1 MSTQGRVRRR
11 ARRSGAPEKPHPPA
25 LGYHLPGTGRLQ
37 EGTIERID
45 DQQWHALAPDEAER
59 LLETDGVAGLDQAA
73 VDSRRARFGL
83 NALTPAKGQSRL
95 KRFLLQFADPLVLI
109 LIVSAV
115 VTIFLEEYVDAVVI
129 FGVVFLNSMVGY
141 LQEAKAVAAIDALSR
156 AMTAEATVVRDGEQL
171 RLGAPELVPGDLVLV
186 QAGDKVPA
194 DLRLLR
200 ARDLRVDESA
210 LTGESVPVEKNAA
223 AVDGDAVLAERTDM
237 TYAST
242 LVTYGAGAGVVVAI
256 GDGTEVG
263 KISRLIQEAHDLKTP
278 LTRKIDQFS
287 KILLVVI
294 VALAALTLAIGVL
307 RGEAWSEMFNAA
319 IALAVA
325 AIPEGLPAAVTVT
338 LAIGVNRMAKRRAII
353 RKLPAVE
360 TLGSTMVI
368 CTDKTGTLTQNEM
381 TVQRLVA
388 GGVESQVSGVGYGP
402 EGEIVPGPSAAGR
415 EVLLA
420 GLLCNDTALT
430 ENDGQHEVA
439 GDPTEAALLT
449 SAAKAGLD
457 GAVLKAGLPRLD
469 AIPFESA
476 YQYMATLHDAGDG
489 RRVVYLK
496 GAVEKVLERCS
507 AAVDAAGE
515 PAALDAAAVH
525 GEVDALAAAG
535 LRVLAFARGTLP
547 DGAGHVAHHDVASGL
562 TFLGLQ
568 AMMDPPRPAAV
579 AAVSACHDAGIE
591 VKMITGDHAATA
603 AAIARE
609 IGIVASG
616 KTAVTGVEM
625 ARAHDEQFV
634 ELVDRSHVFAR
645 VTPEQ
650 KLRLVEALQS
660 RGEVVAMT
668 GDGVNDAPALKQA
681 DIGVAMGITGTDVA
695 KDAAD
700 MILTDDDFASI
711 EAAVEEGRGVFDNLV
726 KFIAYALPTNV
737 GQGLVLMAGVIL
749 GTALPIEPLQ
759 ILWIN
764 MITAVLLG
772 LGLAFEPKEP
782 GIMGRPPRAP
792 GTPIVSRGVMIRIV
806 IAGLIL
812 LAAAFGIFEW
822 AEGRGVSDAAAR
834 TAAVNVFMSVQVFYL
849 FACRS
854 LRRSLFTYNPFGNRI
869 IILGVIVVVALQV
882 MFTYAP
888 FMQVAFNTEGMTGGE
903 WMGVVVIGLA
913 TMVFMDLVGVILR
926 RLNID

>member
-1 MSTQGRVRRR
+1 M
-11 ARRSGAPEKPHPPA
+11 
-25 LGYHLPGTGRLQ
+25 
-37 EGTIERID
+37 
-45 DQQWHALAPDEAER
+45 
-59 LLETDGVAGLDQAA
+59 
-73 VDSRRARFGL
+73 
-83 NALTPAKGQSRL
+83 
-95 KRFLLQFADPLVLI
+95 QFTDPLVII
-109 LIVSAV
+109 LVVSAV
-115 VTIFLEEYVDAVVI
+115 VTIFLDEWVDAIVI
-129 FGVVFLNSMVGY
+129 FGVVLLNAIVGY
-141 LQEAKAVAAIDALSR
+141 LQEAKAVAAIEALSR
-156 AMTAEATVVRDGEQL
+156 AMTAEATLLRAGDQVRLPATEI
-171 RLGAPELVPGDLVLV
+171 VPGDLVLV

-200 ARDLRVDESA
+200 TRDLRVDESA
-210 LTGESVPVEKNAA
+210 LTGESVPVEKDHST
-223 AVDGDAVLAERTDM
+223 VDRDAVLAERVDM
-237 TYAST
+237 AYAST
-242 LVTYGAGAGVVVAI
+242 LVTYGTGAGLVVAT
-256 GDGTEVG
+256 GDQTEVG

-287 KILLVVI
+287 KVLLVVI
-294 VALAALTLAIGVL
+294 VVLAALTFVIGLV
-307 RGEAWSEMFNAA
+307 RGEDIVEMFRAS

-338 LAIGVNRMAKRRAII
+338 LAIGVNRMAKRKAII

-388 GGVESQVSGVGYGP
+388 GGEESRVSGVGYGP
-402 EGEIVPGPSAAGR
+402 AGEIEPGPSAAAR

-430 ENDGQHEVA
+430 ETDGHYEVA

-457 GAVLKAGLPRLD
+457 GAAERADLRRVD

-496 GAVEKVLERCS
+496 GAVEKVLARCS
-507 AAVDAAGE
+507 SALDAAGA
-515 PAALDAAAVH
+515 PAALDAASVH
-525 GEVDALAAAG
+525 AEVDALAADG
-535 LRVLAFARGTLP
+535 LRVLAFARGAPP
-547 DGAGHVAHHDVASGL
+547 DGTDHIGHDDVAGGL

-568 AMMDPPRPAAV
+568 AMMDPPRPAAI
-579 AAVSACHDAGIE
+579 AAVKACHDAGIG
-591 VKMITGDHAATA
+591 VKMITGDHAVTA

-609 IGIVASG
+609 IGIAAG
-616 KTAVTGVEM
+616 AEDGAVTGGEM
-625 ARAHDEQFV
+625 AAVHDAEFI
-634 ELVDRSHVFAR
+634 ELADRTNVFAR

-660 RGEVVAMT
+660 KGQVIAMT

-700 MILTDDDFASI
+700 MVLTDDDFASI

-737 GQGLVLMAGVIL
+737 GQGLVILAGIVI

-782 GIMGRPPRAP
+782 GIMDRPPRAP
-792 GTPIVSRGVMIRIV
+792 GSPIVTRGVMVRIV

-812 LAAAFGIFEW
+812 LVCAFGIFEW
-822 AEGRGVSDAAAR
+822 AEGRGLGDAGAR
-834 TAAVNVFMSVQVFYL
+834 TAAVNVFMSVQIFYL

-854 LRRSLFTYNPFGNRI
+854 LRRSLFTYNPFSNP
-869 IILGVIVVVALQV
+869 IILLGVAVVVVLQLL
-882 MFTYAP
+882 FTYAP
-888 FMQVAFNTEGMTGGE
+888 FMQVAFGTASISGSE
-903 WMGVVVIGLA
+903 WAVIVAIGLG
-913 TMVFMDLVGVILR
+913 TMVFMDLVGVVLR
-926 RLNID
+926 RLHVA

>member
-1 MSTQGRVRRR
+1 
-11 ARRSGAPEKPHPPA
+11 
-25 LGYHLPGTGRLQ
+25 LQ
-37 EGTIERID
+37 LLDE
-45 DQQWHALAPDEAER
+45 QHWHALPEAEVTD
-59 LLETDGVAGLDQAA
+59 LLETDREEGLDRFA
-73 VDSRRARFGL
+73 VEHRRAQFGP
-83 NALTPAKGQSRL
+83 NQLTPPKGPGPLR
-95 KRFLLQFADPLVLI
+95 RFAMQFVDPLVII
-109 LIVSAV
+109 LMVSAV
-115 VTIFLEEYVDAVVI
+115 ITIFLGEWVDAIVI
-129 FGVVFLNSMVGY
+129 FGVVLLNAIVGY

-156 AMTAEATVVRDGEQL
+156 VMTAEATVIRAGDQL
-171 RLGAPELVPGDLVLV
+171 RLPATEIVPGDLVFV

-194 DLRLLR
+194 DLRLFR
-200 ARDLRVDESA
+200 TRDLRVDESA
-210 LTGESVPVEKNAA
+210 LTGESVPVEKDH
-223 AVDGDAVLAERTDM
+223 AVVSRDAVLAERADM
-237 TYAST
+237 AYAST
-242 LVTYGAGAGVVVAI
+242 LVAYGTGAGLVVGT
-256 GDGTEVG
+256 GDRTEVG
-263 KISRLIQEAHDLKTP
+263 KISQLIQSAHDLKTP

-287 KILLVVI
+287 KVLLVVI
-294 VALAALTLAIGVL
+294 VVLAALTFVVGLV
-307 RGEAWSEMFNAA
+307 RGEDLVEMFRAS

-388 GGVESQVSGVGYGP
+388 GGQESSVSGVGYGP
-402 EGEIVPGPSAAGR
+402 EGEIAPAPSAAAR
-415 EVLLA
+415 ETLLA
-420 GLLCNDTALT
+420 GLLCNDTALNQT
-430 ENDGQHEVA
+430 DGRYEVA

-449 SAAKAGLD
+449 SAAKAGMEAGD
-457 GAVLKAGLPRLD
+457 EAVALRRLD

-476 YQYMATLHDAGDG
+476 YQYMATLHDAGES

-496 GAVEKVLERCS
+496 GAVEKVLARCS
-507 AAVDAAGE
+507 AATDAAGA

-525 GEVDALAAAG
+525 AQVDALAAEG
-535 LRVLAFARGTLP
+535 LRVLAFARGTP
-547 DGAGHVAHHDVASGL
+547 DDGTDHIGHDDVAGGL

-568 AMMDPPRPAAV
+568 AMMDPPRPAAIT
-579 AAVSACHDAGIE
+579 AVEACHHAGVS

-603 AAIARE
+603 AAIAHQ
-609 IGIVASG
+609 IGIVGAG
-616 KTAVTGVEM
+616 DGAITGAEM
-625 ARAHDEQFV
+625 AALHDAEFIEV
-634 ELVDRSHVFAR
+634 ADRTNVFAR

-660 RGEVVAMT
+660 KGQVIAMT

-700 MILTDDDFASI
+700 MVLTDDDFASI

-726 KFIAYALPTNV
+726 KFITYALPTNV
-737 GQGLVLMAGVIL
+737 GQGLVILTGIML

-782 GIMGRPPRAP
+782 GIMDRPPRAP
-792 GTPIVSRGVMIRIV
+792 GSPIVSRGSMVRIV
-806 IAGLIL
+806 VAGLIL
-812 LAAAFGIFEW
+812 LVSAFAIFEW
-822 AEGRGVSDAAAR
+822 ALASDLGEEAAR
-834 TAAVNVFMSVQVFYL
+834 TAAVNVFMSVQIFYL

-854 LRRSLFTYNPFGNRI
+854 LRRSLFTYSPFGNRI
-869 IILGVIVVVALQV
+869 ILLGVAVVAVLQV
-882 MFTYAP
+882 LFTYAG
-888 FMQVAFNTEGMTGGE
+888 FMQAAFDTVAISGAE
-903 WMGVVVIGLA
+903 WLVILAIGVGAMVV
-913 TMVFMDLVGVILR
+913 MDLVGVILR
-926 RLNID
+926 RLHID

>member
-1 MSTQGRVRRR
+1 V
-11 ARRSGAPEKPHPPA
+11 
-25 LGYHLPGTGRLQ
+25 
-37 EGTIERID
+37 
-45 DQQWHALAPDEAER
+45 
-59 LLETDGVAGLDQAA
+59 
-73 VDSRRARFGL
+73 FGP
-83 NALTPAKGQSRL
+83 NSLTPAKGQSRL
-95 KRFLLQFADPLVLI
+95 TRFLLQFADPLVII
-109 LIVSAV
+109 LVVSAV
-115 VTIFLEEYVDAVVI
+115 VTIFLKEYVDAIVI
-129 FGVVFLNSMVGY
+129 FGVVLLNAAVGY
-141 LQEAKAVAAIDALSR
+141 IQEAKAVAAIDALSR
-156 AMTAEATVVRDGEQL
+156 AMTAEATVVRAGEQQ
-171 RLGAPELVPGDLVLV
+171 RLPAPDLVPGDLVWV

-200 ARDLRVDESA
+200 ERDLRVDESA
-210 LTGESVPVEKNAA
+210 LTGESVPVEKDAGPVAA
-223 AVDGDAVLAERTDM
+223 DTVLAERAGM
-237 TYAST
+237 LYAST
-242 LVTYGAGAGVVVAI
+242 LATYGTGAGVVVAT
-256 GDGTEVG
+256 GDSTEVG
-263 KISRLIQEAHDLKTP
+263 KISRLIEQAHDLKTP

-294 VALAALTLAIGVL
+294 VVLAAITLGIGVL
-307 RGEAWSEMFNAA
+307 RGEPWSEMFNAA

-388 GGVESQVSGVGYGP
+388 GGEEWRVSGVGYGP
-402 EGEIVPGPSAAGR
+402 AGEIVPGLTEAGR
-415 EVLLA
+415 ELLLA

-430 ENDGQHEVA
+430 QTDGHYEVA

-457 GAVLKAGLPRLD
+457 AAAVKGELPRVD

-476 YQYMATLHDAGDG
+476 YQYMATVHDAGG
-489 RRVVYLK
+489 GKRVVYLK

-507 AAVDAAGE
+507 QALGADGE
-515 PAALDAAAVH
+515 PASLDIAAVH
-525 GEVDALAAAG
+525 EHVDALAADG
-535 LRVLAFARGTLP
+535 LRVLAFARGSLE
-547 DGAGHVAHHDVASGL
+547 DHDDHVSHDEVEHGL

-579 AAVSACHDAGIE
+579 AAVKACHHAGVG
-591 VKMITGDHAATA
+591 VKMITGDNAATA
-603 AAIARE
+603 AAIAHE
-609 IGIVASG
+609 IGIAGAGVA
-616 KTAVTGVEM
+616 AVTGAQM
-625 ARAHDEQFV
+625 AEVHGEAFV
-634 ELVDRSHVFAR
+634 ELAERTSVFAR

-782 GIMGRPPRAP
+782 GIMDRQPRAP
-792 GTPIVSRGVMIRIV
+792 GAPIVSRAVMIRIV
-806 IAGLIL
+806 VAGLIL

-822 AEGRGVSDAAAR
+822 AESRGLGDAAAR

-854 LRRSLFTYNPFGNRI
+854 LRRSLFTYNPFGNRMI
-869 IILGVIVVVALQV
+869 LLGVAAVIVLQV
-882 MFTYAP
+882 LFTYAG
-888 FMQVAFNTEGMTGGE
+888 FMQVAFNTAAMTLGE
-903 WMGVVVIGLA
+903 WVVVGVIGLG
-913 TMVFMDLVGVILR
+913 TMVFMDLVGVLLR
-926 RLNID
+926 RLGID

>member
-1 MSTQGRVRRR
+1 M
-11 ARRSGAPEKPHPPA
+11 
-25 LGYHLPGTGRLQ
+25 
-37 EGTIERID
+37 
-45 DQQWHALAPDEAER
+45 
-59 LLETDGVAGLDQAA
+59 
-73 VDSRRARFGL
+73 
-83 NALTPAKGQSRL
+83 
-95 KRFLLQFADPLVLI
+95 QFTDPLVLI
-109 LIVSAV
+109 LMVSAI
-115 VTIFLEEYVDAVVI
+115 VTLFLKEWVDAAVI
-129 FGVVFLNSMVGY
+129 FGVVLLNAVVGY
-141 LQEAKAVAAIDALSR
+141 LQEARAVAAIEALSR
-156 AMTAEATVVRDGEQL
+156 AMTAEATVVRAGEQL
-171 RLGAPELVPGDLVLV
+171 RLPATEIVPGDLILI
-186 QAGDKVPA
+186 QGGDKVPA
-194 DLRLLR
+194 DLRLIR
-200 ARDLRVDESA
+200 ARDLRIDESA
-210 LTGESVPVEKNAA
+210 LTGESVPVEKDEAS
-223 AVDGDAVLAERTDM
+223 VPRDAVLAERDDM
-237 TYAST
+237 AYAST
-242 LVTYGAGAGVVVAI
+242 LVTYGTGAGLAVAT

-263 KISRLIQEAHDLKTP
+263 KISQLIQQAHDLKTP

-287 KILLVVI
+287 KVLLVVI
-294 VALAALTLAIGVL
+294 VVLAALTFVVGLV
-307 RGEAWSEMFNAA
+307 RGEDLVEMFKAS

-388 GGVESQVSGVGYGP
+388 GGDESRVSGVGYGP
-402 EGEIVPGPSAAGR
+402 AGEIEPGPSSAAR

-430 ENDGQHEVA
+430 ETDGQYEVA

-457 GAVLKAGLPRLD
+457 RAAQQEALPRLD

-496 GAVEKVLERCS
+496 GAVEKVLARCT
-507 AAVDAAGE
+507 AAVGPAGE
-515 PAALDAAAVH
+515 PAALDAAAVAAD
-525 GEVDALAAAG
+525 VDTLAADG
-535 LRVLAFARGTLP
+535 LRVLAFARGARP
-547 DGAGHVAHHDVASGL
+547 DGTDHLGHKDVAGGL

-568 AMMDPPRPAAV
+568 AMMDPPRPEAIAAV
-579 AAVSACHDAGIE
+579 AACHHAGIS
-591 VKMITGDHAATA
+591 VKMITGDHAVTAT
-603 AAIARE
+603 AIARE
-609 IGIVASG
+609 IGIAG
-616 KTAVTGVEM
+616 AGDAAVTGAEM
-625 ARAHDEQFV
+625 AALHDREFIEV
-634 ELVDRSHVFAR
+634 ADGTNVFAR

-660 RGEVVAMT
+660 KGQVIAMT

-700 MILTDDDFASI
+700 MVLTDDDFASI

-737 GQGLVLMAGVIL
+737 GQGLVLLAGIVL

-782 GIMGRPPRAP
+782 GIMDRPPRAP
-792 GTPIVSRGVMIRIV
+792 GSAIVTRGVMIRIV
-806 IAGLIL
+806 VAGLIL
-812 LAAAFGIFEW
+812 LVCAFGIFEW
-822 AEGRGVSDAAAR
+822 AEGRGLGDAGAR

-854 LRRSLFTYNPFGNRI
+854 LRRSLFTYNPFSNP
-869 IILGVIVVVALQV
+869 IILLGVGVVIALQLL
-882 MFTYAP
+882 FTYAP
-888 FMQVAFNTEGMTGGE
+888 FMQVAFGTASISGSE
-903 WMGVVVIGLA
+903 WAVIVAIGLG
-913 TMVFMDLVGVILR
+913 TMVFMDLIGVVLR
-926 RLNID
+926 RLRIA

>member
-1 MSTQGRVRRR
+1 MRLA
-11 ARRSGAPEKPHPPA
+11 ARRPRLCGSGA
-25 LGYHLPGTGRLQ
+25 GRCSDIISGTGRRLLEASIQ
-37 EGTIERID
+37 LLD
-45 DQQWHALAPDEAER
+45 DQHWHALPTDEVVD
-59 LLETDGVAGLDQAA
+59 LLETDAAEGLDRFA
-73 VDSRRARFGL
+73 VEHRRAQFGL
-83 NALTPAKGQSRL
+83 NQLTPPKGPGPLR
-95 KRFLLQFADPLVLI
+95 RFAMQFADPLVII
-109 LIVSAV
+109 LMVSAV
-115 VTIFLEEYVDAVVI
+115 VTIFLGEWVDAIVI
-129 FGVVFLNSMVGY
+129 SGVVLLNAVVGY
-141 LQEAKAVAAIDALSR
+141 LQEARAVAAIEALSR
-156 AMTAEATVVRDGEQL
+156 AMTAEATLVRAGEQL
-171 RLGAPELVPGDLVLV
+171 RLPATEIVPGDLVLV

-210 LTGESVPVEKNAA
+210 LTGESVPVEKDDAPA
-223 AVDGDAVLAERTDM
+223 DREAVLAERAGM
-237 TYAST
+237 VYAST
-242 LVTYGAGAGVVVAI
+242 LVTYGTGAGVAVAT
-256 GDGTEVG
+256 GDSSEVG
-263 KISRLIQEAHDLKTP
+263 RISQLIQGAHDLKTP

-287 KILLVVI
+287 RVLLVVI
-294 VALAALTLAIGVL
+294 VILAALTFVVGLV
-307 RGEAWSEMFNAA
+307 RGEDIVEMFRAS

-381 TVQRLVA
+381 TVLRLAA
-388 GGVESQVSGVGYGP
+388 GGEKSRVSGVGYGP
-402 EGEIVPGPSAAGR
+402 AGEIDPGPCAATR
-415 EVLLA
+415 ELLMA

-430 ENDGQHEVA
+430 EADGHYEVA

-457 GAVLKAGLPRLD
+457 GAAVRGGLPRLD

-476 YQYMATLHDAGDG
+476 YQYMATLHDAGAG
-489 RRVVYLK
+489 RRVVYVK
-496 GAVEKVLERCS
+496 GAVEKVLERC
-507 AAVDAAGE
+507 AAGVDAAGE
-515 PAALDAAAVH
+515 PTALDAAAVH
-525 GEVDALAAAG
+525 AEVDALAADG
-535 LRVLAFARGTLP
+535 LRVLAFARGALP
-547 DGAGHVAHHDVASGL
+547 DGAGGVAHEDVAGGL

-579 AAVSACHDAGIE
+579 AAVKACHDAGIG

-609 IGIVASG
+609 IGIGAG
-616 KTAVTGVEM
+616 AEDGAVTGSEM
-625 ARAHDEQFV
+625 AAVRDAEFI
-634 ELVDRSHVFAR
+634 ELADRTSVFAR

-660 RGEVVAMT
+660 KGQVVAMT

-700 MILTDDDFASI
+700 MVLTDDDFASI

-726 KFIAYALPTNV
+726 KFITYALPTNV
-737 GQGLVLMAGVIL
+737 GQGLVLLAGIVL

-782 GIMGRPPRAP
+782 GIMARQPRAP
-792 GTPIVSRGVMIRIV
+792 GSPIVSRGVMTRIV
-806 IAGLIL
+806 IAGLVL
-812 LAAAFGIFEW
+812 LVCAFGMFEW
-822 AEGRGVSDAAAR
+822 AEERGLGDAGAR
-834 TAAVNVFMSVQVFYL
+834 TAAVNVFMSVQIFYL

-854 LRRSLFTYNPFGNRI
+854 LRRSLFTYNPFGNPVI
-869 IILGVIVVVALQV
+869 MLGVAVVILLQLL
-882 MFTYAP
+882 FTYAP
-888 FMQVAFNTEGMTGGE
+888 FMNAAFGTVSISGGE
-903 WMGVVVIGLA
+903 WAVIVALGIG
-913 TMVFMDLVGVILR
+913 TMVFMDLVGVALR
-926 RLNID
+926 RAGVD

>member
-1 MSTQGRVRRR
+1 
-11 ARRSGAPEKPHPPA
+11 
-25 LGYHLPGTGRLQ
+25 
-37 EGTIERID
+37 
-45 DQQWHALAPDEAER
+45 
-59 LLETDGVAGLDQAA
+59 
-73 VDSRRARFGL
+73 
-83 NALTPAKGQSRL
+83 
-95 KRFLLQFADPLVLI
+95 
-109 LIVSAV
+109 
-115 VTIFLEEYVDAVVI
+115 VI
-129 FGVVFLNSMVGY
+129 FGVVLLNSVVGY
-141 LQEAKAVAAIDALSR
+141 LQEAKAVAAIEALSR
-156 AMTAEATVVRDGEQL
+156 AMTAEATVVRAGEQL
-171 RLGAPELVPGDLVLV
+171 RLPAPDLVPGDLVLV

-194 DLRLLR
+194 DLRLVR

-210 LTGESVPVEKNAA
+210 LTGESVPVEKDAA
-223 AVDGDAVLAERTDM
+223 AVAADAVLAERADM
-237 TYAST
+237 AYAST
-242 LVTYGAGAGVVVAI
+242 LVTYGTGAGLVVAT
-256 GDGTEVG
+256 GDRTEVG
-263 KISRLIQEAHDLKTP
+263 KISQLIQEAHDLKTP

-294 VALAALTLAIGVL
+294 VALAALTLVIGVL
-307 RGEAWSEMFNAA
+307 RGEAVSDMFNAA

-338 LAIGVNRMAKRRAII
+338 LAIGVNRMAKRKAII

-381 TVQRLVA
+381 TVQRIVA
-388 GGVESQVSGVGYGP
+388 GGGESRVSGVGYGP
-402 EGEIVPGPSAAGR
+402 AGDIEPGPSPAAR
-415 EVLLA
+415 EVLVA
-420 GLLCNDTALT
+420 GLLCNDTALAKT
-430 ENDGQHEVA
+430 DGHFEVA

-457 GAVLKAGLPRLD
+457 GTTLKAELPRLD

-496 GAVEKVLERCS
+496 GAVEKVLERCTT
-507 AAVDAAGE
+507 ALDAAGA

-525 GEVDALAAAG
+525 AEVDALAADG
-535 LRVLAFARGTLP
+535 LRVLAFARGSLP
-547 DGAGHVAHHDVASGL
+547 DGDDHIAHEDVESGL

-579 AAVSACHDAGIE
+579 AAVKACHDAGIG

-603 AAIARE
+603 AAIGRE
-609 IGIVASG
+609 IGISAG
-616 KTAVTGVEM
+616 DGGAVTGSEM
-625 ARAHDEQFV
+625 AAAHDEVFV
-634 ELVDRSHVFAR
+634 ELADSTSVFAR

-660 RGEVVAMT
+660 RGQVVAMT
-668 GDGVNDAPALKQA
+668 GDGVNDAPALKAA

-737 GQGLVLMAGVIL
+737 GQGLVLMTGVLL

-782 GIMGRPPRAP
+782 GLMERPPRAP
-792 GTPIVSRGVMIRIV
+792 GAPIVSRAVMIRIV

-822 AEGRGVSDAAAR
+822 AEGRGLGDAGAR

-854 LRRSLFTYNPFGNRI
+854 LKRSLFTYNPFGNRI
-869 IILGVIVVVALQV
+869 IILGVAVVIGLQLL
-882 MFTYAP
+882 FTYAP
-888 FMQVAFNTEGMTGGE
+888 FMQVAFGTGPMSGAE
-903 WMGVVVIGLA
+903 WLVVVLIGVG

-926 RLNID
+926 RLRID

>member
-1 MSTQGRVRRR
+1 LRRVRIQ
-11 ARRSGAPEKPHPPA
+11 
-25 LGYHLPGTGRLQ
+25 LL
-37 EGTIERID
+37 D
-45 DQQWHALAPDEAER
+45 DQHWHVLPDREVID
-59 LLETDGVAGLDQAA
+59 LLETDREEGLDRFA
-73 VDSRRARFGL
+73 VEHRRSQFGL
-83 NALTPAKGQSRL
+83 NQLTPPKGPGPLR
-95 KRFLLQFADPLVLI
+95 RFAMQFTDPLVLI
-109 LIVSAV
+109 LLVSAI
-115 VTIFLEEYVDAVVI
+115 VTIFLDEWVDAIVI
-129 FGVVFLNSMVGY
+129 FGVVLLNAIVGY

-156 AMTAEATVVRDGEQL
+156 AMTAEATLVRAGDQV
-171 RLGAPELVPGDLVLV
+171 RLPATEIVPGDLVLV

-200 ARDLRVDESA
+200 TRDLRVDESA
-210 LTGESVPVEKNAA
+210 LTGESVPVEKDHSI
-223 AVDGDAVLAERTDM
+223 VPRDAVLAERADM
-237 TYAST
+237 AYAST
-242 LVTYGAGAGVVVAI
+242 LVTYGTGAGLVVAT
-256 GDGTEVG
+256 GDRTEVG
-263 KISRLIQEAHDLKTP
+263 KISQLIQQAHDLKTP

-287 KILLVVI
+287 KILLFVI
-294 VALAALTLAIGVL
+294 IALAGLTFVVGLV
-307 RGEAWSEMFNAA
+307 RGEDLVEMFRAS

-388 GGVESQVSGVGYGP
+388 GGQQANVSGVGYGR
-402 EGEIVPGPSAAGR
+402 EGEISPAPSPAAR

-420 GLLCNDTALT
+420 GLLCNDTALNQT
-430 ENDGQHEVA
+430 DGRYEVA

-449 SAAKAGLD
+449 SAAKAGLAAD
-457 GAVLKAGLPRLD
+457 DAALPRLD

-476 YQYMATLHDAGDG
+476 YQYMATLHDAGER
-489 RRVVYLK
+489 RRVVYVK

-507 AAVDAAGE
+507 SAAGADGE
-515 PAALDAAAVH
+515 PAPLDAAAVH
-525 GEVDALAAAG
+525 AEVEALAAEG
-535 LRVLAFARGTLP
+535 LRVLAFARGALP
-547 DGAGHVAHHDVASGL
+547 DGTDDIDHDDVAGGL

-568 AMMDPPRPAAV
+568 AMMDPPRPAAI
-579 AAVSACHDAGIE
+579 AAVEACHHAGIS

-603 AAIARE
+603 AAIAHE
-609 IGIVASG
+609 IGIAEVG
-616 KTAVTGVEM
+616 DGAVTGAEM
-625 ARAHDEQFV
+625 AAVHDAEFI
-634 ELVDRSHVFAR
+634 ELADRTSVFAR

-660 RGEVVAMT
+660 KGQVIAMT

-700 MILTDDDFASI
+700 MVLTDDDFASI

-726 KFIAYALPTNV
+726 KFITYALPTNV
-737 GQGLVLMAGVIL
+737 GQGLVILTGIML

-782 GIMGRPPRAP
+782 GIMDRQPRAP
-792 GTPIVSRGVMIRIV
+792 GSPIVSRGVLVRIV
-806 IAGLIL
+806 VSGVIL
-812 LAAAFGIFEW
+812 LVSAFAVFEW
-822 AEGRGVSDAAAR
+822 ALGNDLGEEAAR
-834 TAAVNVFMSVQVFYL
+834 TAAVNVFMSVQIFYL

-869 IILGVIVVVALQV
+869 ILLGVAVVAGLQV
-882 MFTYAP
+882 LFTYAP
-888 FMQVAFNTEGMTGGE
+888 FMNTAFDTTAISGTE
-903 WMGVVVIGLA
+903 WLVILAIGVGV
-913 TMVFMDLVGVILR
+913 MVFMDLVGVLLR
-926 RLNID
+926 RLHID

>member
-1 MSTQGRVRRR
+1 VER
-11 ARRSGAPEKPHPPA
+11 A
-25 LGYHLPGTGRLQ
+25 
-37 EGTIERID
+37 
-45 DQQWHALAPDEAER
+45 
-59 LLETDGVAGLDQAA
+59 LETDGATGLEQAA
-73 VDSRRARFGL
+73 VDTRRARYGA
-83 NALTPAKGQSRL
+83 NALTPAKGQSSL
-95 KRFLLQFADPLVLI
+95 TRFLLQFTDPLVLI
-109 LIVSAV
+109 LVVAAV
-115 VTIFLEEYVDAVVI
+115 VTIYLREYVDAVVI
-129 FGVVFLNSMVGY
+129 FAVVFLNAVIGY
-141 LQEAKAVAAIDALSR
+141 LQEAKAVAAIEALSR
-156 AMTAEATVVRDGEQL
+156 AMTAEATVVRAGEQL
-171 RLGAPELVPGDLVLV
+171 RLPAPELVPGDLVLV

-194 DLRLLR
+194 DLRLVR
-200 ARDLRVDESA
+200 SRDLRVDESA
-210 LTGESVPVEKNAA
+210 LTGESVPVEKDSGAVAA
-223 AVDGDAVLAERTDM
+223 DAVLAERADM

-242 LVTYGAGAGVVVAI
+242 LVTYGNGAGVVVST
-256 GDGTEVG
+256 GDFTEVG
-263 KISRLIQEAHDLKTP
+263 RISQLIQAAHDLKTP

-307 RGEAWSEMFNAA
+307 RGEAWSDMFNAA

-338 LAIGVNRMAKRRAII
+338 LAIGVNRMAKRKAII

-388 GGVESQVSGVGYGP
+388 GGERWQVTGVGYGP
-402 EGEIVPGPSAAGR
+402 EGEIMPGLTEAGR
-415 EVLLA
+415 ELLLA

-430 ENDGQHEVA
+430 ANDGHYEVA

-457 GAVLKAGLPRLD
+457 AAAAKEELPRVD

-476 YQYMATLHDAGDG
+476 YQYMATVHDGG
-489 RRVVYLK
+489 CGKRIVYLK

-507 AAVDAAGE
+507 MAVDAGGATT
-515 PAALDAAAVH
+515 ALDADAIRA
-525 GEVDALAAAG
+525 EVDALAADG
-535 LRVLAFARGTLP
+535 LRVLAFARGSLE
-547 DGAGHVAHHDVASGL
+547 DHDDHVSHDEVESGL

-568 AMMDPPRPAAV
+568 AMMDPPRPAAA
-579 AAVSACHDAGIE
+579 AAVTACHDAGID

-609 IGIVASG
+609 IGIARPG
-616 KTAVTGVEM
+616 EIAVTGLQM
-625 ARAHDEQFV
+625 AEAHDEAFV
-634 ELVDRSHVFAR
+634 ELADGTHVFAR

-668 GDGVNDAPALKQA
+668 GDGVNDAPALKAA

-726 KFIAYALPTNV
+726 KFITYALPTNV
-737 GQGLVLMAGVIL
+737 GQGLVLMTGVII

-764 MITAVLLG
+764 MVTAVLLG

-782 GIMGRPPRAP
+782 GIMSRSPRAP
-792 GTPIVSRGVMIRIV
+792 GASIVSRGVMIRIV
-806 IAGLIL
+806 VAGLIL

-822 AEGRGVSDAAAR
+822 AEGRGLGDAAAR
-834 TAAVNVFMSVQVFYL
+834 TAAVNVFMSVQIFYL

-869 IILGVIVVVALQV
+869 IILGVAVVVVLQLL
-882 MFTYAP
+882 FTYAP
-888 FMQVAFNTEGMTGGE
+888 FMQTAFDTEPMSGGE
-903 WMGVVVIGLA
+903 WVVVVIIGLG
-913 TMVFMDLVGVILR
+913 TMAFMDLLGVVLR
-926 RLNID
+926 RLKMD

>member
-1 MSTQGRVRRR
+1 MRRVRIQ
-11 ARRSGAPEKPHPPA
+11 
-25 LGYHLPGTGRLQ
+25 LL
-37 EGTIERID
+37 D
-45 DQQWHALAPDEAER
+45 DQHWHVLPDREVID
-59 LLETDGVAGLDQAA
+59 LLETDREEGLDRFA
-73 VDSRRARFGL
+73 VEHRRSQFGL
-83 NALTPAKGQSRL
+83 NQLTPPKGPGPLR
-95 KRFLLQFADPLVLI
+95 RFAMQFTDPLVLI
-109 LIVSAV
+109 LLVSAI
-115 VTIFLEEYVDAVVI
+115 VTIFLDEWVDAIVI
-129 FGVVFLNSMVGY
+129 FGVVLLNAIVGY

-156 AMTAEATVVRDGEQL
+156 AMTAEATLVRAGDQV
-171 RLGAPELVPGDLVLV
+171 RLPATEIVPGDLVLV

-200 ARDLRVDESA
+200 TRDLRVDESA
-210 LTGESVPVEKNAA
+210 LTGESVPVEKDHSI
-223 AVDGDAVLAERTDM
+223 VPRDAVLAERADM
-237 TYAST
+237 AYAST
-242 LVTYGAGAGVVVAI
+242 LVTYGTGAGLVVAT
-256 GDGTEVG
+256 GDRTEVG
-263 KISRLIQEAHDLKTP
+263 KISQLIQQAHDLKTP

-287 KILLVVI
+287 KILLFVI
-294 VALAALTLAIGVL
+294 IALAGLTFVVGLV
-307 RGEAWSEMFNAA
+307 RGEDLVEMFRAS

-388 GGVESQVSGVGYGP
+388 GGQQANVSGVGYGR
-402 EGEIVPGPSAAGR
+402 EGEISPAPSPAAR

-420 GLLCNDTALT
+420 GLLCNDTALNQT
-430 ENDGQHEVA
+430 DGRYEVA

-449 SAAKAGLD
+449 SAAKAGLAAD
-457 GAVLKAGLPRLD
+457 DAALPRLD

-476 YQYMATLHDAGDG
+476 YQYMATLHDAGER
-489 RRVVYLK
+489 RRVVYVK

-507 AAVDAAGE
+507 SAAGADGE
-515 PAALDAAAVH
+515 PAPLDAAAVH
-525 GEVDALAAAG
+525 AEVEALAAEG
-535 LRVLAFARGTLP
+535 LRVLAFARGALP
-547 DGAGHVAHHDVASGL
+547 DGTDDIDHDDVAGGL

-568 AMMDPPRPAAV
+568 AMMDPPRPAAI
-579 AAVSACHDAGIE
+579 AAVEACHHAGIS

-603 AAIARE
+603 AAIAHE
-609 IGIVASG
+609 IGIAEVG
-616 KTAVTGVEM
+616 DGAVTGAEM
-625 ARAHDEQFV
+625 AAVHDAEFI
-634 ELVDRSHVFAR
+634 ELADRTSVFAR

-660 RGEVVAMT
+660 KGQVIAMT

-700 MILTDDDFASI
+700 MVLTDDDFASI

-726 KFIAYALPTNV
+726 KFITYALPTNV
-737 GQGLVLMAGVIL
+737 GQGLVILTGIML

-782 GIMGRPPRAP
+782 GIMDRQPRAP
-792 GTPIVSRGVMIRIV
+792 GSPIVSRGVLVRIV
-806 IAGLIL
+806 VSGVIL
-812 LAAAFGIFEW
+812 LVSAFAVFEW
-822 AEGRGVSDAAAR
+822 ALGNDLGEEAAR
-834 TAAVNVFMSVQVFYL
+834 TAAVNVFMSVQIFYL

-869 IILGVIVVVALQV
+869 ILLGVAVVAGLQV
-882 MFTYAP
+882 LFTYAP
-888 FMQVAFNTEGMTGGE
+888 FMNTAFDTTAISGTE
-903 WMGVVVIGLA
+903 WLVILAIGVGV
-913 TMVFMDLVGVILR
+913 MVFMDLVGVLLR
-926 RLNID
+926 RLHID

>member
-1 MSTQGRVRRR
+1 MQ
-11 ARRSGAPEKPHPPA
+11 
-25 LGYHLPGTGRLQ
+25 LL
-37 EGTIERID
+37 D
-45 DQQWHALAPDEAER
+45 DQHWHALPDREVVD
-59 LLETDGVAGLDQAA
+59 LLETDAAEGLDRFA
-73 VDSRRARFGL
+73 VEHRRDQFGL
-83 NALTPAKGQSRL
+83 NELTPPKGPGPLR
-95 KRFLLQFADPLVLI
+95 RFAMQFTDPLVLI
-109 LIVSAV
+109 LLVSAI
-115 VTIFLEEYVDAVVI
+115 VTIFLDEWVDAIVI
-129 FGVVFLNSMVGY
+129 FGVVLLNAIVGY

-156 AMTAEATVVRDGEQL
+156 VMTAEATLLRAGEQL
-171 RLGAPELVPGDLVLV
+171 RLPATEIVPGDLVLV

-194 DLRLLR
+194 DLRLFR
-200 ARDLRVDESA
+200 TRDLRVDESA
-210 LTGESVPVEKNAA
+210 LTGESVPVEKDHS
-223 AVDGDAVLAERTDM
+223 VVPRDAVLAERADM
-237 TYAST
+237 AYAST
-242 LVTYGAGAGVVVAI
+242 LVTYGTGAGLVVAT
-256 GDGTEVG
+256 GDRTEVG
-263 KISRLIQEAHDLKTP
+263 RISQLIQAAHDLKTP

-287 KILLVVI
+287 KVLLVVI
-294 VALAALTLAIGVL
+294 VVLAALTFAVGLS
-307 RGEAWSEMFNAA
+307 RGEDLVEMFRAS

-388 GGVESQVSGVGYGP
+388 AGEEARVSGVGYGP
-402 EGEIVPGPSAAGR
+402 EGDIVPGPSAAAR

-420 GLLCNDTALT
+420 GLLCNDTALNQT
-430 ENDGQHEVA
+430 DGRYEVA

-449 SAAKAGLD
+449 SAAKAGMAAAD
-457 GAVLKAGLPRLD
+457 EAAALPRLD

-476 YQYMATLHDAGDG
+476 YQYMATLHDAGER
-489 RRVVYLK
+489 RRVVYMK
-496 GAVEKVLERCS
+496 GAVEKVLARCS
-507 AAVDAAGE
+507 AAVDGAGE
-515 PAALDAAAVH
+515 PAPVDAAAVH
-525 GEVDALAAAG
+525 AQVDALAVDG
-535 LRVLAFARGTLP
+535 LRVLAFARGTPP
-547 DGAGHVAHHDVASGL
+547 DGTDEIGHDDVAGGL

-568 AMMDPPRPAAV
+568 AMMDPPRPAAI
-579 AAVSACHDAGIE
+579 AAVEACHHAGIS

-603 AAIARE
+603 AAIAQE
-609 IGIVASG
+609 IGIVGSAAG
-616 KTAVTGVEM
+616 ALTGSEM
-625 ARAHDEQFV
+625 AAVHDDEFI
-634 ELVDRSHVFAR
+634 ELADRTNVFAR

-660 RGEVVAMT
+660 KGKVVAMT

-700 MILTDDDFASI
+700 MVLTDDDFASI

-726 KFIAYALPTNV
+726 KFITYALPTNV
-737 GQGLVLMAGVIL
+737 GQGLVILAGIML

-782 GIMGRPPRAP
+782 GIMDRHPRAP
-792 GTPIVSRGVMIRIV
+792 GAPIVSRGVLIRIV
-806 IAGLIL
+806 VAGLIL
-812 LAAAFGIFEW
+812 LVSAFAVFEW
-822 AEGRGVSDAAAR
+822 ALSSDLGEEAAR
-834 TAAVNVFMSVQVFYL
+834 TAAVNVFMSVQIFYL

-869 IILGVIVVVALQV
+869 ILLGVAVVAALQV
-882 MFTYAP
+882 LFTYAP
-888 FMQVAFNTEGMTGGE
+888 FMNTAFDTTAISGTE
-903 WMGVVVIGLA
+903 WLVILAIGVGV
-913 TMVFMDLVGVILR
+913 MVFMDLVGVLLR
-926 RLNID
+926 RLHID

>member
-1 MSTQGRVRRR
+1 VSGGGR
-11 ARRSGAPEKPHPPA
+11 AGLSGARPPA
-25 LGYHLPGTGRLQ
+25 GVKPAGARVSSPGTGRRHFGGIIPPLDHQ
-37 EGTIERID
+37 D
-45 DQQWHALAPDEAER
+45 WHALPAEEVAR
-59 LLETDGVAGLDQAA
+59 LLETDDAAGLDPAA
-73 VDSRRARFGL
+73 VDLRRAEVGP
-83 NALTPAKGQSRL
+83 NVLTPAKGQSRL
-95 KRFLLQFADPLVLI
+95 TRFLLQFVDPLVII
-109 LIVSAV
+109 LVVSAV
-115 VTIFLEEYVDAVVI
+115 VTIFLKEYVDAVVI
-129 FGVVFLNSMVGY
+129 FAVVLLNATVGY

-156 AMTAEATVVRDGEQL
+156 AMTAEATVLRAGEQL
-171 RLGAPELVPGDLVLV
+171 RVPAPDIVPGDLVLL

-200 ARDLRVDESA
+200 TRDIRVDESA
-210 LTGESVPVEKNAA
+210 LTGESVPVEKDAA
-223 AVDGDAVLAERTDM
+223 AVGTDAVLAERADM
-237 TYAST
+237 AYAST
-242 LVTYGAGAGVVVAI
+242 LVTYGTGAGVVVAT
-256 GDGTEVG
+256 GDRTEVG

-287 KILLVVI
+287 RILLVVI
-294 VALAALTLAIGVL
+294 VALAALTLVIGVL
-307 RGEAWSEMFNAA
+307 RGEAVSEMFNAA

-388 GGVESQVSGVGYGP
+388 AGEESRVSGVGYGP
-402 EGEIVPGPSAAGR
+402 AGEIVPGPSAAAR

-430 ENDGQHEVA
+430 ENDGHFEVA
-439 GDPTEAALLT
+439 GDPTEAALLA

-457 GAVLKAGLPRLD
+457 GAAVRGELPRVD

-476 YQYMATLHDAGDG
+476 YQYMATLHAASDG
-489 RRVVYLK
+489 HRVVYVK
-496 GAVEKVLERCS
+496 GAVEKVLERCT
-507 AAVDAAGE
+507 AALDAAGE
-515 PAALDAAAVH
+515 PAVLDAAAVH
-525 GEVDALAAAG
+525 DDVDALAADG
-535 LRVLAFARGTLP
+535 LRVLAFARGTLL
-547 DGAGHVAHHDVASGL
+547 DGVDHVAHEDVDAGL

-579 AAVSACHDAGIE
+579 AAVKACHDAGID

-603 AAIARE
+603 AAIAHE
-609 IGIVASG
+609 IGIAGGGES
-616 KTAVTGVEM
+616 AVTGVEM
-625 ARAHDEQFV
+625 AAVHDAEFV
-634 ELVDRSHVFAR
+634 ELADRTHVFAR

-660 RGEVVAMT
+660 KGEVVAMT

-782 GIMGRPPRAP
+782 GIMDRPPRAP
-792 GTPIVSRGVMIRIV
+792 AAPIISRAVMIRIV

-812 LAAAFGIFEW
+812 LVCAFGIFEW
-822 AEGRGVSDAAAR
+822 AEGRGLGDAGAR

-854 LRRSLFTYNPFGNRI
+854 LRRSLFTYNPFGNRVI
-869 IILGVIVVVALQV
+869 VLGVAVVIALQLV
-882 MFTYAP
+882 FTYAP
-888 FMQVAFNTEGMTGGE
+888 FMNVAFGTASISGGE
-903 WMGVVVIGLA
+903 WAVIALIGIV
-913 TMVFMDLVGVILR
+913 TMIFMDLVGVVLR
-926 RLNID
+926 RLRIT

>member
-1 MSTQGRVRRR
+1 MQ
-11 ARRSGAPEKPHPPA
+11 
-25 LGYHLPGTGRLQ
+25 
-37 EGTIERID
+37 
-45 DQQWHALAPDEAER
+45 
-59 LLETDGVAGLDQAA
+59 
-73 VDSRRARFGL
+73 FG
-83 NALTPAKGQSRL
+83 
-95 KRFLLQFADPLVLI
+95 DPLVII

-115 VTIFLEEYVDAVVI
+115 VTIFLDEWVDAIVI
-129 FGVVFLNSMVGY
+129 FGVVLLNAIVGY
-141 LQEAKAVAAIDALSR
+141 LQEAKAVAAIEALSR
-156 AMTAEATVVRDGEQL
+156 AMTAEATLLRAGEQV
-171 RLGAPELVPGDLVLV
+171 RLPATEIVPGDLVLV

-200 ARDLRVDESA
+200 TRDLRVDESA
-210 LTGESVPVEKNAA
+210 LTGESVPVEKDHA
-223 AVDGDAVLAERTDM
+223 AVDREAVLAERADM
-237 TYAST
+237 AYAST
-242 LVTYGAGAGVVVAI
+242 LVTYGTGAGLVVAT
-256 GDGTEVG
+256 GDRTEVG
-263 KISRLIQEAHDLKTP
+263 KISRLIQEARDLKTP

-287 KILLVVI
+287 KVLLVVI
-294 VALAALTLAIGVL
+294 VVLAALTFVIGLV
-307 RGEAWSEMFNAA
+307 RGEDVVEMFRAS

-388 GGVESQVSGVGYGP
+388 GGQESRVSGVGYGP
-402 EGEIVPGPSAAGR
+402 AGEIEPGPSAGVR

-430 ENDGQHEVA
+430 ETDGHWEVA

-457 GAVLKAGLPRLD
+457 GAQERGRLRRVD

-476 YQYMATLHDAGDG
+476 YQYMATLHDAGEG

-496 GAVEKVLERCS
+496 GAVEKVLARCS
-507 AAVDAAGE
+507 VALDAAGA

-525 GEVDALAAAG
+525 AEVDALAADG
-535 LRVLAFARGTLP
+535 LRVLAFARGAPP
-547 DGAGHVAHHDVASGL
+547 DGTDHIAHDDVAGGL

-568 AMMDPPRPAAV
+568 AMMDPPRPAAI
-579 AAVSACHDAGIE
+579 AAVKACHAAGIG

-603 AAIARE
+603 AAIARD
-609 IGIVASG
+609 IGIAAGEGGASPAPSMA
-616 KTAVTGVEM
+616 AV
-625 ARAHDEQFV
+625 HDAEFI
-634 ELVDRSHVFAR
+634 ELADRTSVFAR

-660 RGEVVAMT
+660 RGQVVAMT

-700 MILTDDDFASI
+700 MVLTDDDFASI

-737 GQGLVLMAGVIL
+737 GQGLVILAGIVL

-782 GIMGRPPRAP
+782 GIMDRPPRAP
-792 GTPIVSRGVMIRIV
+792 GAPIVTRSVMIRIV
-806 IAGLIL
+806 IAGLVL
-812 LAAAFGIFEW
+812 LVCAFGIFEW
-822 AEGRGVSDAAAR
+822 AEGRGLGDAGAR
-834 TAAVNVFMSVQVFYL
+834 TAAVNVFMSVQIFYL

-854 LRRSLFTYNPFGNRI
+854 LRRSLFTYNPFGNP
-869 IILGVIVVVALQV
+869 IILLGVGVVVVLQLL
-882 MFTYAP
+882 FTYAP
-888 FMQVAFNTEGMTGGE
+888 FMQVAFGTASISGAE
-903 WMGVVVIGLA
+903 WAVIVGIGLG
-913 TMVFMDLVGVILR
+913 TMVLMDLVGVVLR
-926 RLNID
+926 RLRVA

>member
-1 MSTQGRVRRR
+1 V
-11 ARRSGAPEKPHPPA
+11 
-25 LGYHLPGTGRLQ
+25 LGYHVWAPAASLWRWDIQFL
-37 EGTIERID
+37 D
-45 DQQWHALAPDEAER
+45 DQHWHALPEQEVVD
-59 LLETDGVAGLDQAA
+59 LLETDAAEGLDRFT
-73 VDSRRARFGL
+73 VEHRRAQFGP
-83 NALTPAKGQSRL
+83 NQLTPPKGPGPLR
-95 KRFLLQFADPLVLI
+95 RFAMQFADPLVII
-109 LIVSAV
+109 LMVSAV
-115 VTIFLEEYVDAVVI
+115 VTIFLDEWVDAIVI
-129 FGVVFLNSMVGY
+129 FGVVLLNAIVGY

-156 AMTAEATVVRDGEQL
+156 AMTAEATLLRAGEQV
-171 RLGAPELVPGDLVLV
+171 RLPATDIVPGDLVLV

-200 ARDLRVDESA
+200 TRDLRVDESA
-210 LTGESVPVEKNAA
+210 LTGESVPVEKDH
-223 AVDGDAVLAERTDM
+223 AVVDREAVLAERVDM
-237 TYAST
+237 AYAST
-242 LVTYGAGAGVVVAI
+242 LVTYGTGAGLVVGT
-256 GDGTEVG
+256 GDRTEVG
-263 KISRLIQEAHDLKTP
+263 RISQLIQAAHDLKTP

-287 KILLVVI
+287 KVLLVVI
-294 VALAALTLAIGVL
+294 VVLAALTFVIGLV
-307 RGEAWSEMFNAA
+307 RGEDIVEMFRAS

-388 GGVESQVSGVGYGP
+388 GGEESRVSGVGYGP
-402 EGEIVPGPSAAGR
+402 EGEIEPRPSDGAR

-430 ENDGQHEVA
+430 ETDGRYEVA

-457 GAVLKAGLPRLD
+457 GAAERGRLRRVD

-476 YQYMATLHDAGDG
+476 YQYMATLHDAGEG

-496 GAVEKVLERCS
+496 GAVEKVLARCS
-507 AAVDAAGE
+507 AALDAAGE
-515 PAALDAAAVH
+515 PAELDAAAVH
-525 GEVDALAAAG
+525 AEVDALAADG
-535 LRVLAFARGTLP
+535 LRVLAFARGTPP
-547 DGAGHVAHHDVASGL
+547 DGADHIGHDDVAGGL

-579 AAVSACHDAGIE
+579 AAVRACHNAGIG

-609 IGIVASG
+609 IGIAASPEEG
-616 KTAVTGVEM
+616 AVTGAEM
-625 ARAHDEQFV
+625 ASVHDAEFI
-634 ELVDRSHVFAR
+634 ELADRTNVFAR

-660 RGEVVAMT
+660 RGQVVAMT

-700 MILTDDDFASI
+700 MVLTDDDFASI

-737 GQGLVLMAGVIL
+737 GQGLVILAGIVL

-782 GIMGRPPRAP
+782 GIMDRAPRAP
-792 GTPIVSRGVMIRIV
+792 GAPIVTRGVMIRIV

-812 LAAAFGIFEW
+812 LVCAFGIFEW
-822 AEGRGVSDAAAR
+822 AEGRGLGDAAAR
-834 TAAVNVFMSVQVFYL
+834 TAAVNVFMSVQIFYL

-854 LRRSLFTYNPFGNRI
+854 LRRSLFTYNPFGNP
-869 IILGVIVVVALQV
+869 IILLGVAVVIVLQLL
-882 MFTYAP
+882 FTYAP
-888 FMQVAFNTEGMTGGE
+888 FMQVAFGTASVSGSE
-903 WMGVVVIGLA
+903 WAVIAAIGLV
-913 TMVFMDLVGVILR
+913 TMC
-926 RLNID
+926 

>member
-1 MSTQGRVRRR
+1 M
-11 ARRSGAPEKPHPPA
+11 A
-25 LGYHLPGTGRLQ
+25 
-37 EGTIERID
+37 
-45 DQQWHALAPDEAER
+45 
-59 LLETDGVAGLDQAA
+59 
-73 VDSRRARFGL
+73 
-83 NALTPAKGQSRL
+83 
-95 KRFLLQFADPLVLI
+95 
-109 LIVSAV
+109 
-115 VTIFLEEYVDAVVI
+115 
-129 FGVVFLNSMVGY
+129 
-141 LQEAKAVAAIDALSR
+141 
-156 AMTAEATVVRDGEQL
+156 
-171 RLGAPELVPGDLVLV
+171 
-186 QAGDKVPA
+186 
-194 DLRLLR
+194 
-200 ARDLRVDESA
+200 
-210 LTGESVPVEKNAA
+210 
-223 AVDGDAVLAERTDM
+223 
-237 TYAST
+237 YAST
-242 LVTYGAGAGVVVAI
+242 LVTYGTGAGLVVAT

-263 KISRLIQEAHDLKTP
+263 KISQLIQQAHDLKTP

-287 KILLVVI
+287 KVLLIVI
-294 VALAALTLAIGVL
+294 VVLAALTFVVGLV
-307 RGEAWSEMFNAA
+307 RGEDLVEMFKAS

-388 GGVESQVSGVGYGP
+388 GGGESRVSGVGYGP
-402 EGEIVPGPSAAGR
+402 AGEIVPGPSPAAR

-430 ENDGQHEVA
+430 ETDGHFEVA

-457 GAVLKAGLPRLD
+457 RAAQQEALPRLD

-496 GAVEKVLERCS
+496 GAVEKVLERCT
-507 AAVDAAGE
+507 AAVDPAGE
-515 PAALDAAAVH
+515 PAGLDAAAVTA
-525 GEVDALAAAG
+525 EVDALAADG
-535 LRVLAFARGTLP
+535 LRVLAFARGARP
-547 DGAGHVAHHDVASGL
+547 DGTDHLGHKDVAGGL

-568 AMMDPPRPAAV
+568 AMMDPPRPEAIAAV
-579 AAVSACHDAGIE
+579 KACHHAGIA
-591 VKMITGDHAATA
+591 VKMITGDHAVTA

-609 IGIVASG
+609 IGIAG
-616 KTAVTGVEM
+616 AGDQAVTGAEM
-625 ARAHDEQFV
+625 AALHDREFIEV
-634 ELVDRSHVFAR
+634 ADGTNVFAR

-660 RGEVVAMT
+660 RGQVVAMT

-700 MILTDDDFASI
+700 MVLTDDDFASI

-737 GQGLVLMAGVIL
+737 GQGLVLLAGIVL

-782 GIMGRPPRAP
+782 GIMDRPPRAP
-792 GTPIVSRGVMIRIV
+792 GSAIVTRGVMIRIV
-806 IAGLIL
+806 VAGLIL
-812 LAAAFGIFEW
+812 LVCAFGIFEW
-822 AEGRGVSDAAAR
+822 AEGRGLGDAGAR
-834 TAAVNVFMSVQVFYL
+834 TAAVNVFMSVQIFYL

-854 LRRSLFTYNPFGNRI
+854 LRRSLFTYNPFGNPMI
-869 IILGVIVVVALQV
+869 LLGVAVVVVLQLL
-882 MFTYAP
+882 FTYAP
-888 FMQVAFNTEGMTGGE
+888 FMNVAFGTAS
-903 WMGVVVIGLA
+903 ISA
-913 TMVFMDLVGVILR
+913 R
-926 RLNID
+926 RSGR

>member
-1 MSTQGRVRRR
+1 V
-11 ARRSGAPEKPHPPA
+11 
-25 LGYHLPGTGRLQ
+25 LGYHHGTGRRHPRRDSIIDRL
-37 EGTIERID
+37 D
-45 DQQWHALAPDEAER
+45 DQQWHALASGEVER
-59 LLETDGVAGLDQAA
+59 VLETSGSTGLDQTA
-73 VDSRRARFGL
+73 VDDRRARFGN
-83 NALTPAKGQSRL
+83 NALTPAKGQSSL
-95 KRFLLQFADPLVLI
+95 TRFLLQFTDPLVLI
-109 LIVSAV
+109 LVVAAV
-115 VTIFLEEYVDAVVI
+115 VTIYLKEYVDAIVI
-129 FGVVFLNSMVGY
+129 FAVVFLNAVVGY
-141 LQEAKAVAAIDALSR
+141 LQEAKAVAAIEALSR
-156 AMTAEATVVRDGEQL
+156 AMTAEATVVRAGEQL
-171 RLGAPELVPGDLVLV
+171 RLPAPGLVPGDLVLV

-194 DLRLLR
+194 DLRLVR
-200 ARDLRVDESA
+200 SRDLRVDESA
-210 LTGESVPVEKNAA
+210 LTGESVPVEKDSR
-223 AVDGDAVLAERTDM
+223 AVAVDAVLAERADM
-237 TYAST
+237 MYAST
-242 LVTYGAGAGVVVAI
+242 LVTYGNGAGVVVST
-256 GDGTEVG
+256 GDLTEVG
-263 KISRLIQEAHDLKTP
+263 RISQLIQAAHDLKTP

-294 VALAALTLAIGVL
+294 VALAALTLIIGVL
-307 RGEAWSEMFNAA
+307 RGEAWSDMFNAA

-338 LAIGVNRMAKRRAII
+338 LAIGVNRMAKRKAII

-388 GGVESQVSGVGYGP
+388 GGVRWRVTGVGYGP
-402 EGEIVPGPSAAGR
+402 AGEIVPGLTEAGR
-415 EVLLA
+415 ELLLA

-430 ENDGQHEVA
+430 ASDGHLEVA

-449 SAAKAGLD
+449 SAAKAGLE
-457 GAVLKAGLPRLD
+457 AAAAKQELPRVD

-476 YQYMATLHDAGDG
+476 YQYMATLHDRGG
-489 RRVVYLK
+489 GKRVVYLK

-507 AAVDAAGE
+507 TAVDADGATAE
-515 PAALDAAAVH
+515 LDAGAIHA
-525 GEVDALAAAG
+525 EVDALAADG
-535 LRVLAFARGTLP
+535 LRVLAFARGSLE
-547 DGAGHVAHHDVASGL
+547 DHDDHVSHDEVESGL

-579 AAVSACHDAGIE
+579 AAVKACHDAGID

-609 IGIVASG
+609 IGIAGPGES
-616 KTAVTGVEM
+616 AVTGLQM
-625 ARAHDEQFV
+625 AEAHDEAFV
-634 ELVDRSHVFAR
+634 ELADSTHVFAR

-668 GDGVNDAPALKQA
+668 GDGVNDAPALKAA

-726 KFIAYALPTNV
+726 KFITYALPTNV
-737 GQGLVLMAGVIL
+737 GQGLVLMTGVII

-764 MITAVLLG
+764 MVTAVLLG

-782 GIMGRPPRAP
+782 GIMSRSPRAP
-792 GTPIVSRGVMIRIV
+792 GAPIVSRGVMIRIV
-806 IAGLIL
+806 VAGLIL

-822 AEGRGVSDAAAR
+822 AEGRGLGDAAAR
-834 TAAVNVFMSVQVFYL
+834 TAAVNVFMSVQIFYL

-869 IILGVIVVVALQV
+869 IMLGVAVVVVLQLL
-882 MFTYAP
+882 FTYAP
-888 FMQVAFNTEGMTGGE
+888 FMQAAFDTEPMSGGE
-903 WMGVVVIGLA
+903 WVVVVVIGLS
-913 TMVFMDLVGVILR
+913 TMVFMDLLGVVLR
-926 RLNID
+926 RLRMD

>member
-1 MSTQGRVRRR
+1 MQ
-11 ARRSGAPEKPHPPA
+11 
-25 LGYHLPGTGRLQ
+25 LL
-37 EGTIERID
+37 D
-45 DQQWHALAPDEAER
+45 DQHWHALPDREVTD
-59 LLETDGVAGLDQAA
+59 LLETDGREGLDRFA
-73 VDSRRARFGL
+73 VEHRRAQFGP
-83 NALTPAKGQSRL
+83 NELTPPKGPGPLR
-95 KRFLLQFADPLVLI
+95 RFAMQFVDPLVLI
-109 LIVSAV
+109 LLVSAV
-115 VTIFLEEYVDAVVI
+115 VTILLDEWVDAIVI
-129 FGVVFLNSMVGY
+129 FGVVLLNAVVGY

-156 AMTAEATVVRDGEQL
+156 AMTSEATVLRAGEQL
-171 RLGAPELVPGDLVLV
+171 RVPAAGLVPGDLVFL

-210 LTGESVPVEKNAA
+210 LTGESVPVEKDQSV
-223 AVDGDAVLAERTDM
+223 VDRNAVLAERADM
-237 TYAST
+237 AYAST
-242 LVTYGAGAGVVVAI
+242 LVTYGTGAGLVVAT
-256 GDGTEVG
+256 GDRSEVG
-263 KISRLIQEAHDLKTP
+263 RISQLIQGAHDLKTP

-287 KILLVVI
+287 KVLVVVI
-294 VALAALTLAIGVL
+294 VVLAALTFAVGLL
-307 RGEAWSEMFNAA
+307 RGEDLVEMFRAS

-388 GGVESQVSGVGYGP
+388 GGTESRVSGVGYGP
-402 EGEIVPGPSAAGR
+402 AGDIEPGPSAAAG

-420 GLLCNDTALT
+420 GLLCNDTALAET
-430 ENDGQHEVA
+430 DGRHEVA

-449 SAAKAGLD
+449 SAAKAGMI
-457 GAVLKAGLPRLD
+457 GAAEQVALPRLD

-476 YQYMATLHDAGDG
+476 YQYMATLHDAGEG
-489 RRVVYLK
+489 RRVVYVK

-507 AAVDAAGE
+507 AALDTAGE
-515 PAALDAAAVH
+515 RDALDAAAVH
-525 GEVDALAAAG
+525 AEVDALAADG
-535 LRVLAFARGTLP
+535 LRVLAFARGTPP
-547 DGAGHVAHHDVASGL
+547 DGTDAIGHEDVSGGL

-568 AMMDPPRPAAV
+568 AMMDPPRPAAI
-579 AAVSACHDAGIE
+579 AAVKACHDAGIS

-609 IGIVASG
+609 IGITGAG
-616 KTAVTGVEM
+616 DAAVTGAEM
-625 ARAHDEQFV
+625 AALHDREFIEV
-634 ELVDRSHVFAR
+634 ADRTNVFAR

-660 RGEVVAMT
+660 KGQVIAMT

-700 MILTDDDFASI
+700 MVLTDDDFASI
-711 EAAVEEGRGVFDNLV
+711 EAAVEEGRGVFDNLI
-726 KFIAYALPTNV
+726 KFITYALPTNV
-737 GQGLVLMAGVIL
+737 GQGLVILAGVML

-782 GIMGRPPRAP
+782 GIMRRQPRAP
-792 GTPIVSRGVMIRIV
+792 GSPIITRGVLVRIV
-806 IAGLIL
+806 AAGLIL
-812 LAAAFGIFEW
+812 LVCAFAIFEW
-822 AEGRGVSDAAAR
+822 AEGRGLGDAAAR
-834 TAAVNVFMSVQVFYL
+834 TSAVNVFMSVQIFYL

-854 LRRSLFTYNPFGNRI
+854 LRRSLFTYNPFGNPI
-869 IILGVIVVVALQV
+869 IILGVLVVAGLQV
-882 MFTYAP
+882 LFTYAP
-888 FMQVAFNTEGMTGGE
+888 FMNVAFGTASISGGE
-903 WMGVVVIGLA
+903 WAVIIGIGVGA
-913 TMVFMDLVGVILR
+913 MVLMDLVGIVLR
-926 RLNID
+926 RLGIT

>member
-1 MSTQGRVRRR
+1 MQ
-11 ARRSGAPEKPHPPA
+11 
-25 LGYHLPGTGRLQ
+25 
-37 EGTIERID
+37 
-45 DQQWHALAPDEAER
+45 
-59 LLETDGVAGLDQAA
+59 
-73 VDSRRARFGL
+73 FG
-83 NALTPAKGQSRL
+83 
-95 KRFLLQFADPLVLI
+95 DPLVII

-115 VTIFLEEYVDAVVI
+115 VTIFLDEWVDAIVI
-129 FGVVFLNSMVGY
+129 FGVVLLNAIVGY
-141 LQEAKAVAAIDALSR
+141 LQEAKAVAAIEALSR
-156 AMTAEATVVRDGEQL
+156 AMTAEATLLRAGEQV
-171 RLGAPELVPGDLVLV
+171 RLPATEIVPGDLVLV

-200 ARDLRVDESA
+200 TRDLRVDESA
-210 LTGESVPVEKNAA
+210 LTGESVPVEKDHA
-223 AVDGDAVLAERTDM
+223 AVDREAVLAERADM
-237 TYAST
+237 AYAST
-242 LVTYGAGAGVVVAI
+242 LVTYGTGAGLVVAT
-256 GDGTEVG
+256 GDRTEVG
-263 KISRLIQEAHDLKTP
+263 KISQLIQEARDLKTP

-287 KILLVVI
+287 KVLLVVI
-294 VALAALTLAIGVL
+294 VVLAALTFVIGLV
-307 RGEAWSEMFNAA
+307 RGEDVVEMFRAS

-388 GGVESQVSGVGYGP
+388 GGRESRVSGVGYGP
-402 EGEIVPGPSAAGR
+402 AGEIEPGPSAGVR

-430 ENDGQHEVA
+430 ETDGHWEVA

-457 GAVLKAGLPRLD
+457 GAQERGRLRRVD

-476 YQYMATLHDAGDG
+476 YQYMATLHDAGEG

-496 GAVEKVLERCS
+496 GAVEKVLARCS
-507 AAVDAAGE
+507 VALDAAGA

-525 GEVDALAAAG
+525 AEVDALAADG
-535 LRVLAFARGTLP
+535 LRVLAFARGAPP
-547 DGAGHVAHHDVASGL
+547 DGTDHIAHDDVAGGL

-568 AMMDPPRPAAV
+568 AMMDPPRPAAI
-579 AAVSACHDAGIE
+579 AAVKACHAAGIG

-603 AAIARE
+603 AAIARD
-609 IGIVASG
+609 IGIAAG
-616 KTAVTGVEM
+616 EGAVTGADM
-625 ARAHDEQFV
+625 AAVHDAEFI
-634 ELVDRSHVFAR
+634 ELADRTSVFAR

-660 RGEVVAMT
+660 RGQVVAMT

-700 MILTDDDFASI
+700 MVLTDDDFASI

-737 GQGLVLMAGVIL
+737 GQGLVILAGIVL

-782 GIMGRPPRAP
+782 GIMDRPPRAP
-792 GTPIVSRGVMIRIV
+792 GAPIVTRSVMIRIV
-806 IAGLIL
+806 IAGLVL
-812 LAAAFGIFEW
+812 LVCAFGIFEW
-822 AEGRGVSDAAAR
+822 AEGRGLGDAGAR
-834 TAAVNVFMSVQVFYL
+834 TAAVNVFMSVQIFYL

-854 LRRSLFTYNPFGNRI
+854 LRRSLFTYNPFGNP
-869 IILGVIVVVALQV
+869 IILLGVGVVVVLQLL
-882 MFTYAP
+882 FTYAP
-888 FMQVAFNTEGMTGGE
+888 FMQVAFGTASISGAE
-903 WMGVVVIGLA
+903 WAVIAGIGLG
-913 TMVFMDLVGVILR
+913 TMVLMDLVGVVLR
-926 RLNID
+926 RLRIA

>member
-1 MSTQGRVRRR
+1 M
-11 ARRSGAPEKPHPPA
+11 
-25 LGYHLPGTGRLQ
+25 LGYHLRAPAAASGGIAIQLL
-37 EGTIERID
+37 D
-45 DQQWHALAPDEAER
+45 DQHWHALPER
-59 LLETDGVAGLDQAA
+59 EVTDLLETDREEGLDRFA
-73 VDSRRARFGL
+73 VEHRRTQFGL
-83 NALTPAKGQSRL
+83 NQLTPPKGPGPLR
-95 KRFLLQFADPLVLI
+95 RFAMQFTDPLVLI
-109 LIVSAV
+109 LLVSAI
-115 VTIFLEEYVDAVVI
+115 VTIFLDEWVDAIVI
-129 FGVVFLNSMVGY
+129 FGVVLLNAIVGY

-156 AMTAEATVVRDGEQL
+156 AMTAEATVIRAGAQL
-171 RLGAPELVPGDLVLV
+171 RLPASEIVPGDLVMV

-194 DLRLLR
+194 DLRLFR
-200 ARDLRVDESA
+200 TRDLRVDESA
-210 LTGESVPVEKNAA
+210 LTGESVPVEKDD
-223 AVDGDAVLAERTDM
+223 AVAPRDAVLADRVDM
-237 TYAST
+237 AYAST
-242 LVTYGAGAGVVVAI
+242 LVTYGTGAGLVVGT
-256 GDGTEVG
+256 GDRTEVG
-263 KISRLIQEAHDLKTP
+263 KISQLIQSAHSLKTP

-287 KILLVVI
+287 KVLLVVI
-294 VALAALTLAIGVL
+294 AGLAGLTFVVGLV
-307 RGEAWSEMFNAA
+307 RGEDIVEMFRAS

-381 TVQRLVA
+381 TVQRVVA
-388 GGVESQVSGVGYGP
+388 AGQKSSVSGVGYGP
-402 EGEIVPGPSAAGR
+402 DGEFEPAPTAAAR

-420 GLLCNDTALT
+420 GLLCNDTALNQT
-430 ENDGQHEVA
+430 DGRYEVA

-449 SAAKAGLD
+449 SAAKAGIVAGD
-457 GAVLKAGLPRLD
+457 GAPSLPRLD

-489 RRVVYLK
+489 RRIVYVK

-507 AAVDAAGE
+507 ASVGAAGE

-525 GEVDALAAAG
+525 AQVEALAADG
-535 LRVLAFARGTLP
+535 LRVLAFARGAP
-547 DGAGHVAHHDVASGL
+547 DDGTEDIGHDDVAGGL

-568 AMMDPPRPAAV
+568 AMMDPPRPAAI
-579 AAVSACHDAGIE
+579 AAIAACHHAGVS

-603 AAIARE
+603 AAIAHE
-609 IGIVASG
+609 IGIAG
-616 KTAVTGVEM
+616 AGDGAVTGAEM
-625 ARAHDEQFV
+625 AALHDDEFIEV
-634 ELVDRSHVFAR
+634 ADRTSVFAR

-660 RGEVVAMT
+660 KGQVIAMT

-700 MILTDDDFASI
+700 MVLTDDDFASI

-726 KFIAYALPTNV
+726 KFMTYALPTNV
-737 GQGLVLMAGVIL
+737 GQGLVIL
-749 GTALPIEPLQ
+749 TAIMIGTTLPIEPLQ

-782 GIMGRPPRAP
+782 GIMDRPPRAP
-792 GTPIVSRGVMIRIV
+792 GSPIVSRGALVRIV
-806 IAGLIL
+806 VAGLIL
-812 LAAAFGIFEW
+812 LVSAFAVFEW
-822 AEGRGVSDAAAR
+822 ALSSDLGEEAAR
-834 TAAVNVFMSVQVFYL
+834 TAAVNVFMSVQIFYL

-854 LRRSLFTYNPFGNRI
+854 LRRSLFTYNPFSNPI
-869 IILGVIVVVALQV
+869 IILGVAVVAMLQV
-882 MFTYAP
+882 LFTYTS
-888 FMQVAFNTEGMTGGE
+888 FMNTAFDTTSISAAVWLVILGI
-903 WMGVVVIGLA
+903 GVGAMVV
-913 TMVFMDLVGVILR
+913 MDLVGVILR
-926 RLNID
+926 RLHID

>member
-1 MSTQGRVRRR
+1 MQ
-11 ARRSGAPEKPHPPA
+11 
-25 LGYHLPGTGRLQ
+25 LL
-37 EGTIERID
+37 D
-45 DQQWHALAPDEAER
+45 DQHWHALPDGEIVD
-59 LLETDGVAGLDQAA
+59 LLETDAAEGLDRFA
-73 VDSRRARFGL
+73 VEHRRAQFGL
-83 NALTPAKGQSRL
+83 NQLTPPKGPGPLR
-95 KRFLLQFADPLVLI
+95 RFALQFTDPLVLI
-109 LIVSAV
+109 LLVSAI
-115 VTIFLEEYVDAVVI
+115 VTIFLDEWVDAIVI
-129 FGVVFLNSMVGY
+129 FGVVLLNAIVGY

-156 AMTAEATVVRDGEQL
+156 AMTAEATLLRAGEQL
-171 RLGAPELVPGDLVLV
+171 RLPATEIVPGDLVLV

-200 ARDLRVDESA
+200 TRDLRVDESA
-210 LTGESVPVEKNAA
+210 LTGESVPVEKDHS
-223 AVDGDAVLAERTDM
+223 VVPRDTVLAERVDM
-237 TYAST
+237 AYAST
-242 LVTYGAGAGVVVAI
+242 LVTYGTGAGLVVGT
-256 GDGTEVG
+256 GDRTEVG
-263 KISRLIQEAHDLKTP
+263 RISQLIQSAHDLKTP

-287 KILLVVI
+287 KVLLVVI
-294 VALAALTLAIGVL
+294 VVLAALTFAIGLV
-307 RGEAWSEMFNAA
+307 RGEDLVEMFRAS

-381 TVQRLVA
+381 TVQRIVA
-388 GGVESQVSGVGYGP
+388 AGEESRVSGVGYGP
-402 EGEIVPGPSAAGR
+402 EGDIVPGPSAAAR

-420 GLLCNDTALT
+420 GLLCNDTALNLT
-430 ENDGQHEVA
+430 DGRYEVA

-449 SAAKAGLD
+449 SAAKAGLV
-457 GAVLKAGLPRLD
+457 AAGEATAMPRLD

-476 YQYMATLHDAGDG
+476 YQYMATLHDAGER
-489 RRVVYLK
+489 RRVVYVK
-496 GAVEKVLERCS
+496 GAVERVLERCS
-507 AAVDAAGE
+507 AAVDGAGR
-515 PAALDAAAVH
+515 PAPLDAAAVH
-525 GEVDALAAAG
+525 AQVDALAAGG
-535 LRVLAFARGTLP
+535 LRVLAFARGTPP
-547 DGAGHVAHHDVASGL
+547 DGTDEIGHDDVAGGL

-568 AMMDPPRPAAV
+568 AMMDPPRPAAI
-579 AAVSACHDAGIE
+579 AAVEACHHAGIS

-603 AAIARE
+603 AAIAHE
-609 IGIVASG
+609 IGIVGAADG
-616 KTAVTGVEM
+616 ALTGSEM
-625 ARAHDEQFV
+625 AAVHDDEFI
-634 ELVDRSHVFAR
+634 ELADRTNVFAR

-660 RGEVVAMT
+660 KGKVVAMT

-700 MILTDDDFASI
+700 MVLTDDDFASI

-737 GQGLVLMAGVIL
+737 GQGLVILAGVLL

-782 GIMGRPPRAP
+782 GIMDRHPRAP
-792 GTPIVSRGVMIRIV
+792 GAPIVSRGVLIRIV
-806 IAGLIL
+806 VSGLIL
-812 LAAAFGIFEW
+812 LVSAFAVFEW
-822 AEGRGVSDAAAR
+822 ALANDLGEEAAR
-834 TAAVNVFMSVQVFYL
+834 TSAVNVFMSVQIFYL

-869 IILGVIVVVALQV
+869 ILLGVAVVAGLQV
-882 MFTYAP
+882 LFTYAP
-888 FMQVAFNTEGMTGGE
+888 FMNTAFDTTAISGTEWLVILGIGVA
-903 WMGVVVIGLA
+903 V
-913 TMVFMDLVGVILR
+913 MVFMDLVGVLLR
-926 RLNID
+926 RLHID

>member
-1 MSTQGRVRRR
+1 MQ
-11 ARRSGAPEKPHPPA
+11 
-25 LGYHLPGTGRLQ
+25 LL
-37 EGTIERID
+37 D
-45 DQQWHALAPDEAER
+45 DQHWHALPDAEVTD
-59 LLETDGVAGLDQAA
+59 LLETDGAEGLDRFA
-73 VDSRRARFGL
+73 VEHRRAQFGP
-83 NALTPAKGQSRL
+83 NELTPPKGPGALR
-95 KRFLLQFADPLVLI
+95 RFLMQFTDPLVLI
-109 LIVSAV
+109 LLVSAI
-115 VTIFLEEYVDAVVI
+115 VTLFLEEWVDAAVI
-129 FGVVFLNSMVGY
+129 FGVVLLNAVVGY
-141 LQEAKAVAAIDALSR
+141 LQEARAVAAIEALTR
-156 AMTAEATVVRDGEQL
+156 AMTAEATVVRAGEQL
-171 RLGAPELVPGDLVLV
+171 RLPATELVPGDLVLV
-186 QAGDKVPA
+186 QGGDKVPA
-194 DLRLLR
+194 DLRLIR
-200 ARDLRVDESA
+200 SRDLRIDESA
-210 LTGESVPVEKNAA
+210 LTGESVPVEKDEAP
-223 AVDGDAVLAERTDM
+223 VPRDAVLAERDDM
-237 TYAST
+237 AYAST
-242 LVTYGAGAGVVVAI
+242 LVTYGTGAGLVVAT

-263 KISRLIQEAHDLKTP
+263 KISQLIQQAHDLKTP

-287 KILLVVI
+287 KVLLIVI
-294 VALAALTLAIGVL
+294 VALAALTFVVGLV
-307 RGEAWSEMFNAA
+307 RGEDLVEMFKAS

-388 GGVESQVSGVGYGP
+388 GGDEARVSGVGYGP
-402 EGEIVPGPSAAGR
+402 EGEIVPGPSAAVQ

-430 ENDGQHEVA
+430 EVDDHYEVA

-457 GAVLKAGLPRLD
+457 RAARQEELPRLD

-489 RRVVYLK
+489 RRVVYVK
-496 GAVEKVLERCS
+496 GAVEKVLARCT
-507 AAVDAAGE
+507 AAVDAVGE
-515 PAALDAAAVH
+515 PAALDAAAVAAD
-525 GEVDALAAAG
+525 VDALAADG
-535 LRVLAFARGTLP
+535 LRVLAFARGARPEGVDHL
-547 DGAGHVAHHDVASGL
+547 GHKDVAGGL

-568 AMMDPPRPAAV
+568 AMMDPPRPEAIAAV
-579 AAVSACHDAGIE
+579 KACHHAGID
-591 VKMITGDHAATA
+591 VKMITGDHAVTAT
-603 AAIARE
+603 AIARE
-609 IGIVASG
+609 IGLAGSG
-616 KTAVTGVEM
+616 DRAVTGAEM
-625 ARAHDEQFV
+625 AALHDREFIEV
-634 ELVDRSHVFAR
+634 AAATNVFAR

-660 RGEVVAMT
+660 KGQVVAMT

-700 MILTDDDFASI
+700 MVLTDDDFASI

-737 GQGLVLMAGVIL
+737 GQGLVLLAGIVL

-782 GIMGRPPRAP
+782 GIMQRRPRAP
-792 GTPIVSRGVMIRIV
+792 GSPIVTRGVLIRIV
-806 IAGLIL
+806 AAGLIL
-812 LAAAFGIFEW
+812 LVCAFGIFEW
-822 AEGRGVSDAAAR
+822 AEGRGLGDAAAR
-834 TAAVNVFMSVQVFYL
+834 TSAVNVFMSVQIFYL

-854 LRRSLFTYNPFGNRI
+854 LQRSLFTYNPFGNPFI
-869 IILGVIVVVALQV
+869 LLGVAVVVLLQLL
-882 MFTYAP
+882 FTYAP
-888 FMQVAFNTEGMTGGE
+888 FMNVAFGTASISAGE
-903 WMGVVVIGLA
+903 WVAILAIGLG
-913 TMVFMDLVGVILR
+913 TMVVMDLVGVVLR
-926 RLNID
+926 RLRIQ